1 MHVGK
6 VELLNDKKRG
16 HVWREWANRIVP
28 ADIYA
33 EFRLMDSF
41 DSHAWLNVVEHN
53 IFVAAAS
60 LTLAN
65 LLKRSR
71 VHINTDRVIRSAIVH
86 DATKRIDVED
96 RKSRETEL
104 FDFAIAKILLRHGY
118 DYGEVVSALNTG
130 RSADR
135 FITDRRVRKD
145 YIVSKPLEANIIGYA
160 DARCYGSRIYSL
172 AQAQVKNLE
181 YKRRPDDSAFF
192 TRYWLPYYRAVE
204 QYLRSVAPDLKP
216 AELTDDS
223 IYLTVLK
230 QTRDYFRQSR

>member
-1 MHVGK
+1 MHIGK
-6 VELLNDKKRG
+6 VELLNDRKRG

-65 LLKRSR
+65 LMRRSR
-71 VHINTDRVIRSAIVH
+71 VQINTGRVIRSAIVH

-118 DYGEVVSALNTG
+118 DYGEVISALNTG

-135 FITDRRVRKD
+135 FITDRRVRQD
-145 YIVSKPLEANIIGYA
+145 YIASKPLEANILGYV
-160 DARCYGSRIYSL
+160 DARCYGSRVYPL
-172 AQAQVKNLE
+172 TQAQAKNLQS
-181 YKRRPDDSAFF
+181 KRRPDDSEFF
-192 TRYWLPYYRAVE
+192 KRYWLPYYRAVE
-204 QYLRSVAPDLKP
+204 RHLQGVAPDFNP
-216 AELTDDS
+216 TDLTDDA

-230 QTRDYFRQSR
+230 QTRDYFRQS